1 MLSKKEQLVMQY
13 IYEVSVQKKNSCI
26 LSPLDIAH
34 AVQPKYDLK
43 EIEINEIING
53 LVLDNYISVVYSD
66 KNGKTVYCINLKQK
80 GEAFERELKN
90 KKKTWG
96 MLITRTVILAIISF
110 VIGLILKTIFHT

>member
-1 MLSKKEQLVMQY
+1 MLSKKERRVMQY
-13 IYEVSVQKKNSCI
+13 IYEVSVQKNNSCI

-43 EIEINEIING
+43 EVEINEIING

-96 MLITRTVILAIISF
+96 MLITRTVLLAVLSF
-110 VIGLILKTIFHT
+110 IVGVVLKTIFHA

>member
-1 MLSKKEQLVMQY
+1 MQY
-13 IYEVSVQKKNSCI
+13 IYEVSISKKNSCI

-66 KNGKTVYCINLKQK
+66 KNGKTVYCINLKQE
-80 GEAFERELKN
+80 GEAFDREQKN
-90 KKKTWG
+90 KKKTWAYY
-96 MLITRTVILAIISF
+96 ITRTIILAVISF
-110 VIGLILKTIFHT
+110 AVGILLKALFHVL